1 MNFNSA
7 ELAEQAALFKRE
19 FRERSPKFEKNFR
32 DMEHNLLEEISRIEE
47 KKTDGLSPIPGIDFL
62 EIKDKKIDEGMIE
75 EIRKRGCVVVRNVFK
90 SSIARGWFEKL
101 VEYVLETGF
110 FTQDATG
117 LDRYFSNLY
126 SGRPQIYG
134 IYWSKPQIEA
144 CQAPAL
150 ADTRSFLNYLCRFKS
165 KGSRYFDPDRECTY
179 ADRIRMREPGD
190 ISLGLSLHIDAG
202 SVERWINPG
211 YRKY

>member
-7 ELAEQAALFKRE
+7 ELAEQGALFKRE

-47 KKTDGLSPIPGIDFL
+47 KKAGGLPLIPEIDLL
-62 EIKDKKIDEGMIE
+62 EIREKKIDEGRIE

-101 VEYVLETGF
+101 EEYVLENGF
-110 FTQDATG
+110 FMQDAPG
-117 LDRYFSNLY
+117 LDRYFSNLD

-144 CQAPAL
+144 RQAPAL
-150 ADTRSFLNYLCRFKS
+150 ADTRSFLNYLWRFKS
-165 KGSRYFDPDRECTY
+165 NGSRYFDPDRECTY

-190 ISLGLSLHIDAG
+190 TSLGLSPHIDAG

-211 YRKY
+211 